1 VVVSSGLYRSGG
13 QLSPDR
19 RAPPRYDG
27 VIVRG
32 TSQPRKLAN
41 TPSCLSLLR
50 QLGGL
55 YLRELAGQTVQEGYE
70 IPLFFVCHIKTLQV
84 RILP

>member
-1 VVVSSGLYRSGG
+1 MACIGQGVNCLLTAVLPPDMMESSFAGQTGQGRS
-13 QLSPDR
+13 PTT
-19 RAPPRYDG
+19 PP
-27 VIVRG
+27 
-32 TSQPRKLAN
+32 
-41 TPSCLSLLR
+41 CLSLLR

-70 IPLFFVCHIKTLQV
+70 IPLLFVCHIKTLQV

>member
-1 VVVSSGLYRSGG
+1 MVVSPGPHRSER
-13 QLSPDR
+13 QLFHDR
-19 RAPPRYDG
+19 RAPLYAI
-27 VIVRG
+27 VIARG

-55 YLRELAGQTVQEGYE
+55 YLRELAGQTVQEGHE
-70 IPLFFVCHIKTLQV
+70 IPLFFVCQMKALQV